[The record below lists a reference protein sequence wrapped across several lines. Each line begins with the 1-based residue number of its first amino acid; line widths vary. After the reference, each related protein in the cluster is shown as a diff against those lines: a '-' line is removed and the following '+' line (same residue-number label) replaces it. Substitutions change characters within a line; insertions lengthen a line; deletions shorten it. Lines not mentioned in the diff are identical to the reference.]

1 MINMNFNEIKSLFF
15 GNKTVKQTIFKNTFW
30 LAIGMSI
37 NKLLGFVLFI
47 YIARIL
53 GATEYGKFSFALAF
67 ISLFGV
73 FQDFGISTIVT
84 REFAKEGEK
93 EEEFHSLISLE
104 ILLSI
109 VAFILI
115 LFSSFFVTAEPD
127 IRRAILILALYSSF
141 NSMIGFFYSFF
152 QARQKMEY
160 QTWSTVTQSLLVTIL
175 GIFVLFRFPS
185 VENLSYVYLIAS
197 LVTLIF
203 VLILFNIKVFN
214 LRVSWS
220 GSVWRKF
227 LTMSWPLV
235 LASLFGALY
244 SYIDS
249 IMLGYWKM
257 ITETGWYNAAYRIIY
272 VALIPMGLI
281 SGSFYPV
288 LSKFFK
294 ESKEKLQKIW
304 DYQFELMI
312 LFALPLVVGGIAL
325 APKIIY
331 YFYSSSFSPSI
342 LALQILIVMAGLVFL
357 CRPFS
362 DVMIASHQQKITFW
376 ITFFGALTNVLLNLF
391 LIPKYK
397 LYGAAVA
404 TVITYIV
411 FLLMSIGLIAKFT
424 PIRIPY
430 LKFLSIFI
438 LAGLSSVL
446 MYFVIT
452 QQTIYN
458 LNIFLSIAI
467 GALVYIISLL
477 FLKRITKSVYEKI

>member
-1 MINMNFNEIKSLFF
+1 M
-15 GNKTVKQTIFKNTFW
+15 G
-30 LAIGMSI
+30 I

-67 ISLFGV
+67 ISLFSV
-73 FQDFGISTIVT
+73 FQDLGISTIVT
-84 REFAKEGEK
+84 REFTKEGEK

-104 ILLSI
+104 ILLSA
-109 VAFILI
+109 VTFILI

-127 IRRAILILALYSSF
+127 IRRAILILALYGST

-152 QARQKMEY
+152 QGRQRMEY
-160 QTWSTVTQSLLVTIL
+160 QTWPAVAQSLLVTIL
-175 GIFVLFRFPS
+175 GIFILFRFPS

-197 LVTLIF
+197 LVALIF
-203 VLILFNIKVFN
+203 VLIIFNIKVFN
-214 LRVSWS
+214 LRISWS
-220 GSVWRKF
+220 VSVWRKF
-227 LTMSWPLV
+227 LIMSWPLV
-235 LASLFGALY
+235 LTSLFGTLY
-244 SYIDS
+244 SYTDS

-257 ITETGWYNAAYRIIY
+257 LSETGWYNAAYRIIY
-272 VALIPMGLI
+272 VVSIPMGLI
-281 SGSFYPV
+281 SGSFYPA
-288 LSKFFK
+288 LSKLFK

-304 DYQFELMI
+304 DYQLELMI
-312 LFALPLVVGGIAL
+312 LFALPIMVGGIVL

-331 YFYSSSFSPSI
+331 FFYPSSFSPSI
-342 LALQILIVMAGLVFL
+342 LALQILIVMAGLIFL

-362 DVMIASHQQKITFW
+362 DLMIASRQPKINFW
-376 ITFFGALTNVLLNLF
+376 ITVSGALTNVLLNLF

-411 FLLMSIGLIAKFT
+411 VLLMNIGLTEKFT
-424 PIRIPY
+424 PVRIPY

-438 LAGLSSVL
+438 LAGLSSTL
-446 MYFVIT
+446 MYFVVT
-452 QQTIYN
+452 QQMIYN
-458 LNIFLSIAI
+458 LNIFLSITI

-477 FLKRITKSVYEKI
+477 FLKRITESIYEKI

>member
-1 MINMNFNEIKSLFF
+1 MNFNFNEIKSLFF
-15 GNKTVKQTIFKNTFW
+15 GNRTVKQTIFKNTFW
-30 LAIGMSI
+30 LAIGTGIS
-37 NKLLGFVLFI
+37 KLLGFVLFI

-67 ISLFGV
+67 VSLFSV

-104 ILLSI
+104 ILLS
-109 VAFILI
+109 VLAFVLI
-115 LFSSFFVTAEPD
+115 LLSSFFVTAELD

-141 NSMIGFFYSFF
+141 NSMIVFFYSFF
-152 QARQKMEY
+152 QARQRMEY
-160 QTWSTVTQSLLVTIL
+160 EVWPVIVQAVLITAL
-175 GIFVLFRFPS
+175 GFFALFRFPS

-197 LVTLIF
+197 LIALIF
-203 VLILFNIKVFN
+203 TLILFNIKIFN
-214 LRVSWS
+214 LKISWQS
-220 GSVWRKF
+220 SVWRKF
-227 LTMSWPLV
+227 LIMSWPLA
-235 LASLFGALY
+235 LTSLFGFFY
-244 SYIDS
+244 TFIDS
-249 IMLGYWKM
+249 VMLGYWKM

-272 VALIPMGLI
+272 IVLIPMGLI

-304 DYQFELMI
+304 DYQLELMI
-312 LFALPLVVGGIAL
+312 LFALPLTVGGIAL

-331 YFYSSSFSPSI
+331 FFYPFSFSPSI
-342 LALQILIVMAGLVFL
+342 MALQILIVMAGLVFL
-357 CRPFS
+357 CRPFT

-376 ITFFGALTNVLLNLF
+376 ITLFGALTNVLLNLF

-411 FLLMSIGLIAKFT
+411 FLLMSIGLTEKFT
-424 PIRIPY
+424 PIKIPY

-438 LAGLSSVL
+438 LSGISSAL
-446 MYFVIT
+446 MYFIIT
-452 QQTIYN
+452 QQVIYN
-458 LNIFLSIAI
+458 LNIFLSIII
-467 GALVYIISLL
+467 GAMVYIISLL
-477 FLKRITKSVYEKI
+477 FLKRITKSIYEKI